1 MNNKHYVGKR
11 ISAFELYD
19 EIGPITGVALL
30 LDDENE
36 LLAGDDSGYMIEVS
50 CPYGTQAIA
59 DDILT
64 KLKDKTYKGYHGE
77 NAILSP
83 AAELGDGI
91 SVNGIY
97 SMLAH
102 RNVVFGP
109 GHMAEI
115 SAPGDSD
122 LENEYKWTDPK
133 YRAFKRKLAQT
144 QSMISKTSEEIRLE
158 ITAVDERVSTISQTV
173 DSIELSVS
181 SANGSTTFTLKAGEA
196 ELSTK
201 TLNLSVDAVNV
212 TGKLTASQIDAT
224 DLHVKAANIDGDITI
239 DLGGV
244 IKWEDLSEEVQDEIN
259 YAYSLADSAA
269 DDADSAL
276 TKVNA
281 VTYKYG
287 GKTYIDEDCIMAGT
301 VIAGHLMGGTVE
313 LLDADEYTQGYITI
327 TDADTADY
335 AIEIQSNGAMR
346 LLADGNY
353 AALYMEAG
361 DAAYLAIQTV
371 SSNGYHVISNRSI
384 VPASNGSMYVGTSY
398 RYWAGM
404 YSETGVIETSDRN
417 KKKDF
422 EYGLDKLDGVFDDL
436 KPSSYRFV
444 NGTSGR
450 RHSGFSAQD
459 VRDNLKKH
467 GISTQDFA
475 GYVEGVGENGE
486 ITYGLRYSEF
496 IALLVE
502 QVQKLKAR
510 VAQLEVSHGKK

>member
-11 ISAFELYD
+11 ISSFELYD
-19 EIGPITGVALL
+19 DIGPITGVALL

-36 LLAGDDSGYMIEVS
+36 LLAGDDSGYLLEVS
-50 CPYGTQAIA
+50 CPYGTQAMA
-59 DDILT
+59 DNILAS
-64 KLKDKTYKGYHGE
+64 LKDKTYKGYHGE

-102 RNVVFGP
+102 RNVSFGP
-109 GHMAEI
+109 GHMSEI
-115 SAPGDSD
+115 SAPGESA
-122 LENEYKWTDPK
+122 LENEYKWTSPK
-133 YRAFKRKLAQT
+133 ERAFKRKLAQT
-144 QSMISKTSEEIRLE
+144 QSAITKTAEEIRLE
-158 ITAVDERVSTISQTV
+158 IKAVDDRVSTISQTV

-181 SANGSTTFTLKAGEA
+181 SSEGSTTFTLKAGEA

-212 TGKLTASQIDAT
+212 TGKLTASQIDASE
-224 DLHVKAANIDGDITI
+224 LHVNAANIDGELTIGLPDDIAYLDDIPTYVS
-239 DLGGV
+239 DLVNDKGYQTESGVTKIVGGV
-244 IKWEDLSEEVQDEIN
+244 VDTD
-259 YAYSLADSAA
+259 Y
-269 DDADSAL
+269 
-276 TKVNA
+276 VNA
-281 VTYKYG
+281 LGVSASYLW
-287 GKTYIDEDCIMAGT
+287 GKTVGLLASDGETEVGT
-301 VIAGHLMGGTVE
+301 
-313 LLDADEYTQGYITI
+313 ITI
-327 TDADTADY
+327 TDASSAAY
-335 AIEIQSNGAMR
+335 AVEIQSDGAMR
-346 LLADGNY
+346 ILADGSYATLWLAAGSVN
-353 AALYMEAG
+353 AAL
-361 DAAYLAIQTV
+361 AIETID
-371 SSNGYHVISNRSI
+371 SNGYHVAVTRSL
-384 VPASNGSMYVGTSY
+384 VPHDDGGCYCGTSY
-398 RYWAGM
+398 RVWAGM

-486 ITYGLRYSEF
+486 TTYGLRYSEF
-496 IALLVE
+496 VALLVE

-510 VAQLEVSHGKK
+510 VAALEEKSHERQN